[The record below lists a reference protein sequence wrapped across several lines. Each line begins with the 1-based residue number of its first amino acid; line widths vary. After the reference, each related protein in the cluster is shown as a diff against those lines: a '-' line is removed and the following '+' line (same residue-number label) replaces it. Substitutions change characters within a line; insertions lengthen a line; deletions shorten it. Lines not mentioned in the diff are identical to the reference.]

1 MCPRYLENSVS
12 TRDEPSTYV
21 TISSQGNLEFMK
33 FSCSALLFDNDGV
46 LVDSHQ
52 TAKAA
57 WDVWATEF
65 SLGYDLDKANNAGRR
80 AEDMVRELVSA
91 EQFIVANDRI
101 NELEQNTAHLTI
113 ALPGARELTSS
124 LKPGIWT
131 ICTSANPNLGRA
143 RLEAAGIVIP
153 KELVTGDDVAQG
165 KPHPDPYLLGAK
177 NLGFD
182 PQDCVVFEDAD
193 AGVISAIEAGVGL
206 VIGVGKKAVKSQ
218 ADIVVK
224 DLTGITFDGEE
235 LFIPD
240 SIRMR

>member
-1 MCPRYLENSVS
+1 
-12 TRDEPSTYV
+12 
-21 TISSQGNLEFMK
+21 MK

-52 TAKAA
+52 AAKAA
-57 WDVWATEF
+57 WDMWATEF
-65 SLGYDLDKANNAGRR
+65 SPGYDLDKANNAGRR
-80 AEDMVRELVSA
+80 AEDMVRELISPELFA
-91 EQFIVANDRI
+91 VANDRI
-101 NELEQNTAHLTI
+101 NTLEQDTAHLTI
-113 ALPGARELTSS
+113 AMAGAQELLAS
-124 LKPGIWT
+124 LSPGIWT

-143 RLEAAGIVIP
+143 RLEAAGLVIP
-153 KELVTGDDVAQG
+153 KELVTGDDVSQG

-177 NLGFD
+177 NLGFE
-182 PQDCVVFEDAD
+182 PADCVVFEDAES
-193 AGVISAIEAGVGL
+193 GVISAIEAGVGL
-206 VIGVGKKAVKSQ
+206 VIGVGEKAVKSQ

>member
-1 MCPRYLENSVS
+1 
-12 TRDEPSTYV
+12 
-21 TISSQGNLEFMK
+21 MK

-52 TAKAA
+52 AAKAA
-57 WDVWATEF
+57 WDVWAKEY
-65 SLGYDLDKANNAGRR
+65 SPGYDLDKAKNAGRR

-91 EQFIVANDRI
+91 ELFSAANDRI
-101 NELEQNTAHLTI
+101 NALEQDTAHL
-113 ALPGARELTSS
+113 AVGLPGAKELLLS

-143 RLEAAGIVIP
+143 RLEAAGLVIP
-153 KELVTGDDVAQG
+153 KELVTGEDVQRG
-165 KPHPDPYLLGAK
+165 KPFPDPYLLGAK

-182 PQDCVVFEDAD
+182 PQDCVVFEDAE

-206 VIGVGKKAVKSQ
+206 VIGVGKKAMKSD

-224 DLTGITFDGEE
+224 ELTGITFNGEE
-235 LFIPD
+235 LFIPY

>member
-1 MCPRYLENSVS
+1 
-12 TRDEPSTYV
+12 
-21 TISSQGNLEFMK
+21 MK

-52 TAKAA
+52 AAKAA
-57 WDVWATEF
+57 WDMWATEF
-65 SLGYDLDKANNAGRR
+65 SPGYDLDKANNAGRR
-80 AEDMVRELVSA
+80 AEDMVLELISPELFA
-91 EQFIVANDRI
+91 VANDRI
-101 NELEQNTAHLTI
+101 NTLEQDTAHLTI
-113 ALPGARELTSS
+113 AMAGAQELLAS
-124 LKPGIWT
+124 LSPGIWT

-143 RLEAAGIVIP
+143 RLEAAGLVIP
-153 KELVTGDDVAQG
+153 KELVTGDDVSQG

-177 NLGFD
+177 NLGFE
-182 PQDCVVFEDAD
+182 PADCVVFEDAES
-193 AGVISAIEAGVGL
+193 GVISAIEAGVGL
-206 VIGVGKKAVKSQ
+206 VIGVGEKAVKSQ